1 MYNYGKQLIER
12 TEYNLE
18 QFKNKKEYLQFRKI
32 WTMEYMVLSAK
43 IRKYKSQR
51 KEYLWSYREKINNIQ
66 KKKSK
71 IADNPHYD
79 YLAASNARILRLF
92 AKRMLDI
99 LEKAKA
105 KSWENKQKEKQ
116 LVN

>member
-1 MYNYGKQLIER
+1 MYDYGNKLIER
-12 TEYNLE
+12 TEYNIE
-18 QFKNKKEYLQFRKI
+18 QFTNKKEYLKFREY
-32 WTMEYMVLSAK
+32 WTMEYMILSAK

-51 KEYLWSYREKINNIQ
+51 KEYLWSYREKDNNIQ

-79 YLAASNARILRLF
+79 YLAAGNARTLRFF
-92 AKRMLDI
+92 ATRMLDI

-105 KSWENKQKEKQ
+105 KSWENKQKKKQ